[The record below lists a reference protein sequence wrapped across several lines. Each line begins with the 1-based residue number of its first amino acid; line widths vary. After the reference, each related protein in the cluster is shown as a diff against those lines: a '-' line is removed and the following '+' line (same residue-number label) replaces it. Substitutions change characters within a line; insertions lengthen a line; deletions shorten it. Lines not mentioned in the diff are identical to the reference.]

1 MTDDRIRIIKGIAP
15 KIMRVNGI
23 QSPCACTERITCA
36 YCVQASLLFQ
46 GRKAKADEDA
56 FRVFATKVR
65 RKGLRHVARL
75 LGIDKSTLSR
85 WIKRE
90 KVPAEVIEKFL
101 AA

>member
-1 MTDDRIRIIKGIAP
+1 MNDDIRIIKGIAP
-15 KIMRVNGI
+15 RTMLVNGKR
-23 QSPCACTERITCA
+23 SPCACTERITCA

-46 GRKAKADEDA
+46 EKKTKADEDT

-65 RKGLRHVARL
+65 KKGLRRSARL
-75 LGIDKSTLSR
+75 LGIPKDTLSR

-90 KVPAEVIEKFL
+90 KVPYEVIEKFL